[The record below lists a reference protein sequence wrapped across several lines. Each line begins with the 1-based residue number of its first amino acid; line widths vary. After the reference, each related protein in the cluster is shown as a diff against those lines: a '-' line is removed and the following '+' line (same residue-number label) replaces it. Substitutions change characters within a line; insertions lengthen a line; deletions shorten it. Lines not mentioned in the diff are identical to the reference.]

1 MNFIKKSL
9 FLFLIQILF
18 VSSINAQE
26 NSKWSLSKNKNG
38 IKVYTRHT
46 VDSPIKEVMGE
57 MVLETSLS
65 SLVAVA
71 KDAKN
76 HSNWVYLNK
85 YAYLLKEL
93 SNFEWFYYNESDA
106 PWPVTN
112 RDVVTHA
119 KLSQDSTTY
128 AIRINTTGVPDY
140 MEKKEGIVR
149 ILRLVSSWDFIPVKE
164 DKILIRFKLFID
176 LGGNLPPWAINLAI
190 DTGPYNTMY
199 GMSNQIKL
207 EKYKNAKLSFIR
219 EKPLNKQ

>member
-1 MNFIKKSL
+1 MNFVKKSL

-18 VSSINAQE
+18 VSSISAQE

-57 MVLETSLS
+57 MELETSLS

-76 HSNWVYLNK
+76 HYNWVYLNK
-85 YAYLLKEL
+85 YAYLLEEP
-93 SNFEWFYYNESDA
+93 SNFEWYYYNESDA

-119 KLSQDSTTY
+119 ELTQNPTTY
-128 AIRINTTGVPDY
+128 AIRINTNGVPDY
-140 MEKKEGIVR
+140 LEKKEGIVR

-164 DKILIRFKLFID
+164 GIILVRFKLFID
-176 LGGNLPPWAINLAI
+176 LGGKLPAWAINLAI
-190 DTGPYNTMY
+190 DTGPFNTMD
-199 GMSNQIKL
+199 GMSNEVKR
-207 EKYKNAKLSFIR
+207 EKYKNAKLSFIK
-219 EKPLNKQ
+219 EKPLKK